1 MSEQVEN
8 QLKAVFDAM
17 LEREFSG
24 SRPPE
29 PYITPTGIVHLDAIL
44 GGGTGSSLPVM
55 LSSAPEV
62 GKSSIAVFLAKQ
74 FIERNSNSLVAYIDV
89 ETASSGT
96 SAKSGIKSRVKNM
109 GIPEDR
115 FQYAPM
121 LLDVKGVYDVVK
133 KYADMKKEMEDK
145 LEAAGK
151 GEEIRVLII
160 IDSLASCPSSKTLT
174 AEDPKEFIGLKA
186 RELGHA
192 LDKLKPVLAFSKIT
206 LILIDQVRANMQ
218 IAAGPF
224 AKQDEKGVGV
234 WNNIKSSSSSSVL
247 QHNLKQW
254 VYISKKKE
262 LYPGSDIN
270 VDGWILD
277 IRTEK
282 NKLCPSGYSI
292 SLVFDKHETLHKIYS
307 EYLFMKE
314 MTSTEQKYTGR
325 KKEKLPYPLLVKDK
339 GAYKKIVCIDPA
351 TGNTV
356 GESGTFYEKD
366 LVKKYNGDPEFK
378 EIFDWAIKTS
388 VQERINKFLLHHE
401 DEIAIEEVIEE
412 I

>member
-1 MSEQVEN
+1 MSENVEN
-8 QLKAVFDAM
+8 QLKAVFDAL

-29 PYITPTGIVHLDAIL
+29 PYITPTGIKHLDAIL
-44 GGGTGSSLPVM
+44 GGGTGSSLPIM

-74 FIERNSNSLVAYIDV
+74 FLDRNENSLVAYVDV
-89 ETASSGT
+89 ETASAGT
-96 SAKSGIKSRVKNM
+96 SANSGIKSRVKNM
-109 GIPEDR
+109 NIPENR
-115 FQYAPM
+115 FQYVPM
-121 LLDVKGVYDVVK
+121 LLDVKGVHDVVK

-145 LEAAGK
+145 LEAGGK
-151 GEEIRVLII
+151 PEEINVLII

-254 VYISKKKE
+254 LYISKKKE
-262 LYPGSDIN
+262 LYPGSDLN

-277 IRTEK
+277 VKTEK
-282 NKLCPSGYSI
+282 NKLCSSGYSV
-292 SLVFDKHETLHKIYS
+292 SLVFDKHETIHKIYS

-314 MTSTEQKYTGR
+314 MTSTENKYTGR
-325 KKEKLPYPLLVKDK
+325 KKDKLPYPLVIKDA
-339 GAYKKIVCIDPA
+339 GAYKYIDCINPE
-351 TGNTV
+351 TGKSE
-356 GESGTFYEKD
+356 GKSSSFYEKD
-366 LVKKYNGDPEFK
+366 LVAKYNGDPEFR
-378 EIFDWAIKTS
+378 EIFDWAITTS
-388 VQERINKFLLHHE
+388 VEERINKFLLKHTTPPIVVDKE
-401 DEIAIEEVIEE
+401 DE
-412 I
+412 